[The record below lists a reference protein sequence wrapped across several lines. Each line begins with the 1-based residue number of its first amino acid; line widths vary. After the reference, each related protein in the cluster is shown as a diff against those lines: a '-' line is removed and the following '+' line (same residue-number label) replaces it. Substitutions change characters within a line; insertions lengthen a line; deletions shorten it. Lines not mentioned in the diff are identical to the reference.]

1 MTSDFNLQF
10 SIKHARTPGPGPQW
24 PDPLNFIPLDMAMA
38 IRAMQLATSV
48 FVKTSTSDWRSKSP
62 RNTYDMKYIRNQ

>member
-24 PDPLNFIPLDMAMA
+24 PDPLNLIPLDMA